1 MNFLNFNDQAFI
13 AESFNMDED
22 FTFQSARLAYFKI
35 NSYKL
40 SQINSGFR
48 STKEELRHNIDKSL
62 FNYTEPD
69 LILLYTGY
77 FQQESE
83 N

>member
-1 MNFLNFNDQAFI
+1 MNFLHFNDQAFI

-35 NSYKL
+35 SSYKL
-40 SQINSGFR
+40 SMINSGFR
-48 STKEELRHNIDKSL
+48 TTKQELKSNIDKSL
-62 FNYTEPD
+62 FNFTDPD
-69 LILLYTGY
+69 RILLYTGF